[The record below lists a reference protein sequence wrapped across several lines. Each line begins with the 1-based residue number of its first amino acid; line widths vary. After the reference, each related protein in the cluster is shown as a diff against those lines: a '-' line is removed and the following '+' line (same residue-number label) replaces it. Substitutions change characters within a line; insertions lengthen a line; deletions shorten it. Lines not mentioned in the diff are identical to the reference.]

1 MIWESLDM
9 PSVNLRQV
17 IQVPHQIAG
26 IGKRQIVTEEAWS
39 SNFLVIFEPRYNSS
53 HSKVPGFGLFCHYFC
68 CCMHCQKYIN
78 LFLLVRGSLKI
89 RNILHQAPS
98 GIVWLTLCSLVKI
111 GLSIDPAVL
120 VLLNWKLTVD
130 WQSNFNQRAK
140 FLGMFDVYSL

>member
-53 HSKVPGFGLFCHYFC
+53 HSKVPGFGLFATIFAAACIA
-68 CCMHCQKYIN
+68 K
-78 LFLLVRGSLKI
+78 
-89 RNILHQAPS
+89 NI
-98 GIVWLTLCSLVKI
+98 
-111 GLSIDPAVL
+111 
-120 VLLNWKLTVD
+120 
-130 WQSNFNQRAK
+130 
-140 FLGMFDVYSL
+140 